1 LKILFQKNNW
11 KVEMMKKI
19 FTTLFFVMCKTVF
32 GQTSP
37 VPQLLPYT
45 QDFSSLAHSV
55 TGYPSGWLGWTV
67 GTSTGTTY
75 NISTAIADRAL
86 IANSSASTSSGNI
99 HNYNGKIGF
108 LNTGSLDLGIVL
120 ALNTIGKKDILVSYD
135 VMTIRNPYD
144 SLSNTRIRE
153 LSLQYRTDTTGPFT
167 TLSGIEYRNNTI
179 KQSATG
185 ITTPQNLLSKSV
197 VLPSDCDNIPRLQIR
212 WISRD
217 VSGAG
222 LRPSFAIDIK
232 VDTALVFSPV
242 LIHHAEEG
250 VIPENGIFSINLSAA
265 TLASSSFS
273 YSVSGS
279 AILGVDYTLI
289 ASGISPPL
297 SITTT
302 SGTISLAPSSSS
314 ISIDCIPVND
324 TSVEGMETVVFRIT
338 KPPAGF
344 ALKDSAVLIK
354 IIDDEPS
361 PISMIQGSGLVAQSG
376 THYVEGIITGRFPF
390 LSPAGFFLQEEDVDA
405 DADSNTSE
413 GIYVISDTT
422 LDIGDKVR
430 ILGDTYEG
438 ALAPSYNQ
446 ACISPQEIILISKGN
461 PTPHAHDIKLPLSNK
476 NDLERYEGM
485 ILHFTDTL
493 TVSNNANLGKYG
505 EITISQGGLIYQPS
519 QVIDPNDTVSS
530 GVNASGKSNV
540 SLIDSIKRQ
549 NDLRSFLLDDGRA
562 SAMSI
567 LPYVDV
573 NNTLRVGSTLDSL
586 WGIMTFAFDEYRL
599 QPVDISNVKINHQAR
614 PSVPFIGADANI
626 KLASFNVLNYF
637 NGDGLGG
644 GFPTTRGANSL
655 AEFTRQRDKIIKAII
670 ELDADVLGLIEIEND
685 GIGVNSAIQN
695 LVNGVNAYLGAGTY
709 TIINDGDTIQQ
720 FSKDEIRCGII
731 YKSKILDTVGTAV
744 LGSDT
749 VFNRPPLA
757 QAFKVKSSDSVF
769 VFIINHF
776 KSKSCE
782 ESKGADKD
790 QADGQG
796 CYNDKRRRQAAALI
810 SFINNEVIP
819 KSKSNRILCMGD
831 YNSYYE
837 EDPLDTIRSSGLII
851 LSDSKSYSYL
861 YQGQIGSL
869 DNAIVTKE
877 LLPFITGVEKWN
889 INSSEPPYLD
899 YEDDIDDGGGDL
911 TNFWS
916 FLYSDVPF
924 RCSDHDPVLVG
935 LSLGEKSVVPNLKS
949 KKNLHIYPNPAMD
962 ELTIA
967 SESGNISAIEVF
979 NTIGQLIYTYETA
992 PPTALLNLDLKQYT
1006 PGLYLLRVTT
1016 DDGTKSIRQF
1026 AKL

>member
-1 LKILFQKNNW
+1 
-11 KVEMMKKI
+11 MKKI
-19 FTTLFFVMCKTVF
+19 FTTLFFVMCKAVF

-37 VPQLLPYT
+37 IPQLLPYS
-45 QDFSSLAHSV
+45 QDFSSLAHSA

-75 NISTAIADRAL
+75 NISAAIADRTL

-108 LNTGSLDLGIVL
+108 LNTGSLDLGLVL
-120 ALNTIGKKDILVSYD
+120 SLNTVGKKNILVNYD

-144 SLSNTRIRE
+144 SSSNTRIRE
-153 LSLQYRTDTTGPFT
+153 ISLQYRTDTIGSFT
-167 TLSGIEYRNNTI
+167 TLSGIEYRNNTT
-179 KQSATG
+179 KQNATG
-185 ITTPQNLLSKSV
+185 ITTPQNLMPKSI
-197 VLPSDCDNIPRLQIR
+197 VLPSGCDNIPRLQIR

-217 VSGAG
+217 VSGVG
-222 LRPSFAIDIK
+222 LRPSFAIDNIK

-250 VIPENGIFSINLSAA
+250 VIPENGVLSINLSAA
-265 TLASSSFS
+265 TLASSSFN
-273 YSVSGS
+273 YSISGS

-297 SITTT
+297 SLTST
-302 SGTISLAPSSSS
+302 SGTIYLASSDSS
-314 ISIDCIPVND
+314 ISIDCIPIND
-324 TSVEGMETVVFRIT
+324 TYVEGMETVVFRIT
-338 KPPAGF
+338 KPPVGF
-344 ALKDSAVLIK
+344 ALKDSTVLIK
-354 IIDDEPS
+354 MIDDEPS

-390 LSPAGFFLQEEDVDA
+390 LSPAGFYLQEEDVDT

-438 ALAPSYNQ
+438 TLAPSYNQ

-461 PTPHAHDIKLPLSNK
+461 PMPRARDIKLPLGSK
-476 NDLERYEGM
+476 SDLERYEGM
-485 ILHFTDTL
+485 LLHFTDTL
-493 TVSNNANLGKYG
+493 TVSNNSNLGKYG
-505 EITISQGGLIYQPS
+505 EITIAQGGLLYQPS
-519 QVIDPNDTVSS
+519 QIIDPNDTVSS

-540 SLIDSIKRQ
+540 SLIDSIIKQ

-562 SAMSI
+562 SAVSI
-567 LPYVDV
+567 LPYVDA

-599 QPVDISNVKINHQAR
+599 QPVDISKVKIKHQVR
-614 PSVPFIGADANI
+614 PGVPFIGADANI
-626 KLASFNVLNYF
+626 KVASFNVLNYF

-655 AEFTRQRDKIIKAII
+655 AEFTRQRDKIINAII
-670 ELDADVLGLIEIEND
+670 ELNADVLGLIEIEND
-685 GIGVNSAIQN
+685 GIGSNSAIQN
-695 LVNGVNAYLGAGTY
+695 LVNGVNAYLGAETY
-709 TIINDGDTIQQ
+709 SIINDGDTMQQ

-731 YKSKILDTVGTAV
+731 YKSKILDTVGAAV

-769 VFIINHF
+769 VFVINHF

-782 ESKGADKD
+782 ESKGVDKD

-796 CYNDKRRRQAAALI
+796 CYNDKRRRQAAALV

-819 KSKSNRILCMGD
+819 KSKTNRILCMGD

-837 EDPLDTIRSSGLII
+837 EDPLDTIRSGGLIV
-851 LSDSKSYSYL
+851 LSDFRSYSYL

-869 DNAIVTKE
+869 DNAIVTRE

-889 INSSEPPYLD
+889 INSTEPSYLD
-899 YEDDIDDGGGDL
+899 YEDDIDDGGSDL

-916 FLYSDVPF
+916 FLYSDVSF

-935 LSLGEKSVVPNLKS
+935 LRLGEKSGVPNLKS
-949 KKNLHIYPNPAMD
+949 KKDLHIYPNPAID
-962 ELTIA
+962 DLTLT
-967 SESGNISAIEVF
+967 SYSGNIFAIEVF
-979 NTIGQLIYTYETA
+979 NTIGQLIYAYDT
-992 PPTALLNLDLKQYT
+992 PPSTALFNLDLKQYM

-1016 DDGTKSIRQF
+1016 VDGTKSTKRFI
-1026 AKL
+1026 KL